1 MIIENFFLNK
11 FNQKDG
17 VYIFDKDDKYA
28 ENFSNQWIDFNR
40 VQVDSYNNTS
50 ISKDYLK
57 ELTFD
62 DIDYLKEKKVLEIG
76 CGSGRFTEYIVK
88 TAKICVSVDLSRS
101 IFYNVAKNNKNLL
114 LIKSDFL
121 KLITNEKFDV
131 VICRGVLQH
140 TPNPHKSIIKLFEF
154 INKNGIVYFDYY
166 KKPKIGYFH
175 PKYFFW
181 RPLLRSLFTYESLK
195 IFLKKYISFLVRF
208 KKIIRIISFNSNFI
222 SDTFIPIWDFREN
235 KYHLNKKLF
244 HDWTILDTLD
254 GIFAKYDY
262 PKTNSEIIKILTEN
276 NFKILKNNNK
286 KNYFKVKLIKENI

>member
-140 TPNPHKSIIKLFEF
+140 TPNPHKSIIKLF
-154 INKNGIVYFDYY
+154 VVA
-166 KKPKIGYFH
+166 
-175 PKYFFW
+175 
-181 RPLLRSLFTYESLK
+181 T
-195 IFLKKYISFLVRF
+195 
-208 KKIIRIISFNSNFI
+208 
-222 SDTFIPIWDFREN
+222 
-235 KYHLNKKLF
+235 
-244 HDWTILDTLD
+244 
-254 GIFAKYDY
+254 
-262 PKTNSEIIKILTEN
+262 TN
-276 NFKILKNNNK
+276 
-286 KNYFKVKLIKENI
+286 